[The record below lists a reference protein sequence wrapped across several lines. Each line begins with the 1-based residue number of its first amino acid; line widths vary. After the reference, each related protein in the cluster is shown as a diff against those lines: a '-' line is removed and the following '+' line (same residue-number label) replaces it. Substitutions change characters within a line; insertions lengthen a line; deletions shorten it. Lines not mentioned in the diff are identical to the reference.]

1 MKYILAFLL
10 SICSIIQFMAQKKLP
25 VVKANS
31 TKAIFLEEDSGLK
44 TDWNIDP
51 SIKPDI
57 YTVSKITKGS
67 KAVKIKTDIDS
78 LRITLKQGE
87 KKDFVIL
94 LNGKDSCLTRI
105 ESPVPKDFSTL
116 KPAFHDSIRLGINE
130 QNTMFVKAAL
140 NKTDSLILNFDTGTS
155 NLSLTA
161 EALKDKIKQSLKSGV
176 NVLSIGNK
184 KYEGFKIYKVELS
197 GHGTDGRFG
206 WDLFDGMVVELN
218 YDHGTMVVHSQLPEY
233 VKKDKAYEPL
243 PIQYYDK
250 LFFVET
256 TIKQGS
262 KTSKDWFLFDTGYQ
276 RTVMLDGPLLR
287 EQNFPTDQ
295 MKIIKKVIM
304 KGGQGNEIPVITANL
319 ESLSLGKYNLKNI
332 PAQLLSESRPVN
344 DKKMN
349 ILGNEILKRF
359 NVFLDF
365 KNNIVYIKPNKLFN
379 DGYIENEPQ

>member
-1 MKYILAFLL
+1 
-10 SICSIIQFMAQKKLP
+10 MAQKKLP

-31 TKAIFLEEDSGLK
+31 SKAIFLEEDNGLK

-51 SIKPDI
+51 SIKRDV
-57 YTVSKITKGS
+57 YTTSKISKGS
-67 KAVKIKTDIDS
+67 RTVKIKTDIDS
-78 LRITLKQGE
+78 IRITVKKGE

-94 LNGKDSCLTRI
+94 LKGKDSCLTRI
-105 ESPVPKDFSTL
+105 ESSVPKDFSNVN
-116 KPAFHDSIRLGINE
+116 PPFHDSIRLGINE
-130 QNTMFVKAAL
+130 QNTMFVKTAL
-140 NKTDSLILNFDTGTS
+140 NKDSLTLNFDTGS
-155 NLSLTA
+155 NNLSLTR
-161 EALKDKIKQSLKSGV
+161 ETLKDKIKEQLKGRV

-184 KYEGFKIYKVELS
+184 KYDGFRIYQVELS

-206 WDLFDGMVVELN
+206 WDLFDGMVVEMN
-218 YDHGTMVVHSQLPEY
+218 YDHGMMVVHSQLPEN
-233 VKKDKAYEPL
+233 VKKDKAYEKL
-243 PIQYYDK
+243 EIKYFDK

-262 KTSKDWFLFDTGYQ
+262 QTNKDWFLFDTGYQ
-276 RTVMLDGPLLR
+276 RTVMLDGPLLK

-295 MKIIKKVIM
+295 MKIIKKVVM
-304 KGGQGNEIPVITANL
+304 KGGQGNEIPVNTVNL

-332 PAQLLSESRPVN
+332 PAQLLSESRPVL

-365 KNNIVYIKPNKLFN
+365 QNNVVYIKPNKLFN
-379 DGYIENEPQ
+379 DGYIEKE

>member
-1 MKYILAFLL
+1 MKYTFAFLFL
-10 SICSIIQFMAQKKLP
+10 TISYLQIMAQKKLP

-31 TKAIFLEEDSGLK
+31 SKAIFLEEDNGLK

-51 SIKPDI
+51 SIKRDV
-57 YTVSKITKGS
+57 YTTSKISKGS
-67 KAVKIKTDIDS
+67 RTVKIKTDIDS
-78 LRITLKQGE
+78 IRITVKKGE

-94 LNGKDSCLTRI
+94 LKGKDSCLTRI
-105 ESPVPKDFSTL
+105 ESSVPKDFSNVN
-116 KPAFHDSIRLGINE
+116 PPFHDSIRLGINE
-130 QNTMFVKAAL
+130 QNTMFVKTAL
-140 NKTDSLILNFDTGTS
+140 NKDSLTLNFDTGS
-155 NLSLTA
+155 NNLSLTR
-161 EALKDKIKQSLKSGV
+161 ETLKDKIKEQLKGRV

-184 KYEGFKIYKVELS
+184 KYDGFRIYQVELT

-206 WDLFDGMVVELN
+206 WDLFDGMVVEMN
-218 YDHGTMVVHSQLPEY
+218 YDHGMMVVHSQLPEN
-233 VKKDKAYEPL
+233 VKKDKAYEKL
-243 PIQYYDK
+243 EIKYFDK

-262 KTSKDWFLFDTGYQ
+262 QTNKDWFLFDTGYQ
-276 RTVMLDGPLLR
+276 RTVMLDDPLLK

-295 MKIIKKVIM
+295 MKIIKKVVM
-304 KGGQGNEIPVITANL
+304 KGGQGNEIPVNTVNL

-332 PAQLLSESRPVN
+332 PAQLLSESRPVL

-365 KNNIVYIKPNKLFN
+365 QNNVVYIKPNKLFN
-379 DGYIENEPQ
+379 DGYIEKE